1 MRLRFTLLVGAVVL
15 AIQLALADPAT
26 HARALRHLGTNWHT
40 LATGHIW
47 RLVTGALTEDKPGVR
62 WAILIPFIWVGVA
75 EWYLGWRRTAVV
87 FFVSDWLSTVSIL
100 MVLRLASTHSLWS
113 AQEIARFDCGS
124 SAAIFGTVAAFC
136 ASRRGPNAWI
146 APVILVQTMST
157 IWLTNHRL
165 SDVQH
170 LVAIAIGLGY
180 GVLLRQRSPVAE
192 GRVGVDG

>member
-40 LATGHIW
+40 LTTGHIW

-75 EWYLGWRRTAVV
+75 EWFLGWRRTALV

-100 MVLRLASTHSLWS
+100 IVLRLASTHSLWS
-113 AQEIARFDCGS
+113 AQEIVRFDCGS
-124 SAAIFGTVAAFC
+124 SAAIFGTVAAYC

-170 LVAIAIGLGY
+170 LVAIAIGLVY